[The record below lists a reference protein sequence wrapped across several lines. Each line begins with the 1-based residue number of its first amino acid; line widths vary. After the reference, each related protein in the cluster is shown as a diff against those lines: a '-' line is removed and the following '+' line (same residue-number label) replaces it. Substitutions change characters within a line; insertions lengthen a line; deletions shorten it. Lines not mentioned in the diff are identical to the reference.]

1 MKTDLFQSCG
11 HCWVFQICWHIE
23 FSTFT
28 VSSFRTWNSLAEI
41 PLPPPALFIVML
53 PKTHLILHSRM
64 SDSRWV
70 ILLGIYKYYIILSHW
85 LEKYLQMGMI
95 LFFRSRKLMFHGDR
109 YHIVYFMRMKGF
121 LCGSVNKESACNA
134 GDQGSIPGLGR
145 SLREG
150 KGYPLQ
156 DSDWGWRRSRD
167 RKHQAQSRLSK
178 LQQSQRNNWCKT
190 DQPLLAGWCSVDLM
204 LLELSV
210 CYKRQHLHYLGK
222 KIY

>member
-28 VSSFRTWNSLAEI
+28 VSSFSTWNSLAEI

-121 LCGSVNKESACNA
+121 LCGSVNKESSCNA
-134 GDQGSIPGLGR
+134 GDPSSTSGWGR
-145 SLREG
+145 SPGEG
-150 KGYPLQ
+150 NGNPLQ
-156 DSDWGWRRSRD
+156 YSCWENPMD
-167 RKHQAQSRLSK
+167 RGAWWVTVQGITRVGHDLATKLSPPTLK
-178 LQQSQRNNWCKT
+178 SWKFFLVPSYW
-190 DQPLLAGWCSVDLM
+190 
-204 LLELSV
+204 
-210 CYKRQHLHYLGK
+210 H
-222 KIY
+222 